1 MAESSVELADV
12 FRQHGKAYR
21 QSHKLTTDQHKVL
34 DAVMNCR
41 TAQLGGH
48 VEKCDHCERLHI
60 RYNSCRNR
68 HCPKCLSLRT
78 AQWLEDRRS
87 ELLPIPYFH
96 VVFTLPHELNTL
108 IAYNKKVLHD
118 LLFQATWETI
128 ATLGSDP
135 NRLNGQMGMIAILHT
150 WGQNLLDHHHLHCI
164 VPGGALQDDGSWQP
178 SKKGFL
184 FPIKVMAKLF
194 RGTYVSALRKLY
206 EKQMLKLSDQH
217 DITALLDDIMK
228 KDWIVYAKPP
238 FAGPEKLLDY
248 LGRYTHKIA
257 ISNQRIVACDENS
270 VTFKWR
276 DYADNNKVKLMTLS
290 PEEFIRRFLSHVVP
304 KNFMRIRSFG
314 FLANACKAKK
324 LAIIRKDLE
333 VEAPKTQNK
342 ADTATLMLTL
352 TGKDISCCPHCHQ
365 GTLQVIRRLPTK
377 FGNTIYDTS

>member
-257 ISNQRIVACDENS
+257 ISNHRIVACDENS

-333 VEAPKTQNK
+333 VEAPTTQNK